1 MEQAGGDLI
10 VDGEEAEVVADGGDL
25 AEFGVNG
32 GLFAQVHCEEI
43 AVAET
48 EAFAFGIG
56 QVERDLDFVAQK
68 GGASVSGAHG
78 AGGILNFG
86 LDLIAGE
93 TFPLR
98 QLGHFRLG

>member
-10 VDGEEAEVVADGGDL
+10 VDGQEAEVVADGGDL
-25 AEFGVNG
+25 AEFGVDSS
-32 GLFAQVHCEEI
+32 LFAEVHGEEI

-56 QVERDLDFVAQK
+56 PAEPALDFVAQK
-68 GGASVSGAHG
+68 GGANVSGAYG

-86 LDLIAGE
+86 LHLVAGE
-93 TFPLR
+93 TFA
-98 QLGHFRLG
+98 LG